1 MTNLTLALIYLLLQ
15 NLNFVLVGKISFTD
29 IPHKEVCL
37 AAMLNNKCRGAI
49 YSPTRAPPNAIQYG
63 YVYQLPSFM

>member
-1 MTNLTLALIYLLLQ
+1 MLVLIYILLQ

-37 AAMLNNKCRGAI
+37 AATLNNKCRGAI
-49 YSPTRAPPNAIQYG
+49 YSPTRVLPNAI
-63 YVYQLPSFM
+63 